1 MSILI
6 KFFLILLYA
15 VSSSAFSSDIIVS
28 NERHYITKDNLGG
41 YIEFSIEFLSDFE
54 NNFEGKH
61 PDKDYAMIYLDVNGN
76 SLVDPELDRYYAGT
90 GAKRM
95 CAGFVVGETVNSPCG
110 AFKSQA
116 KVFTYFMKSEYQP
129 MPHPIIK
136 YLIPVNELFSDND
149 YAYVVFQLHGKGVGF
164 SAYPGDSVFK
174 RFDATIR
181 IRK

>member
-1 MSILI
+1 MKNI
-6 KFFLILLYA
+6 FWLIL
-15 VSSSAFSSDIIVS
+15 AFSNFSFSYDVIVS
-28 NERHYITKDNLGG
+28 NKDHHITKDNFGS

-54 NNFEGKH
+54 NNFDGRH
-61 PDKDYAMIYLDVNGN
+61 PDKDYAMIYVDVNGN
-76 SLVDPELDRYYAGT
+76 SLVDPELDRYYAET
-90 GAKRM
+90 GGKRI
-95 CAGFVVGETVNSPCG
+95 CTGFVVGERLNSTCG

-136 YLIPVNELFSDND
+136 YLIPVDEFFSGDD

-181 IRK
+181 IKK